1 MKHLPKHLRPRWR
14 YIVVAL
20 ETWPDTDLDETQVQA
35 AFWTS
40 ARSLLGDPG
49 GADADIRVLSFE
61 YAEGDGM
68 ILVRVRRGMVAGA
81 RAAIACVADIG
92 GAPVGLRVVGVSGT
106 VRAAEEKYL
115 NAPTRPGTE
124 DDVVFESVA
133 RRAVPRGNGR
143 VDLHDRGEFTGAT
156 QLDLE

>member
-1 MKHLPKHLRPRWR
+1 M
-14 YIVVAL
+14 VVAL
-20 ETWPDTDLDETQVQA
+20 ETWPDTDLDDQQVQA
-35 AFWTS
+35 AMWAS

-49 GADADIRVLSFE
+49 SADADLQVLTFE
-61 YAEGDGM
+61 YAAGDGM
-68 ILVRVRRGMVAGA
+68 VLVRVRRGMVSAA
-81 RAAIACVADIG
+81 RAAITCVDEIG
-92 GAPVGLRVVGVSGT
+92 GVPVGLRVVGVSGT

-115 NAPTRPGTE
+115 NAPTGPGSE